1 MKLSDQ
7 EFRELRLLI
16 QRLCGIWLGDDKKYL
31 IQSRLEPVIHRKK
44 LHSYAELA
52 TKAADAR
59 GALLQTE
66 IIEAITTKETS
77 FNRDS
82 HPFEELRKAILPQLI
97 QARADRQRTASL
109 PFGKLR
115 IWSAAASTGQE
126 AYSLAIAILEFIK
139 TQPRL
144 GSDRFLVGP
153 ENFQILGT
161 DISADALRVAK
172 AGHYNSRDLDRGLDA
187 ESKQLYF
194 VETEGRYEA
203 IPAIKNMVEFQRLN
217 LVQPM
222 PDMSCFDIILCR
234 NLLIY
239 FDETTRRRLLEQL
252 CARLS
257 PGGILMLGA
266 AESTSA
272 LPKDAEQVQMGKT
285 MVYRKLPVPS
295 QA

>member
-7 EFRELRLLI
+7 EFRDLRLLI
-16 QRLCGIWLGDDKKYL
+16 QRLCGICLGDDKKYL
-31 IQSRLEPVIHRKK
+31 VQSRLEPVLHHKK
-44 LHSYAELA
+44 LHSYAELV

-59 GALLQTE
+59 GALLQTD

-82 HPFEELRKAILPQLI
+82 HPFDEFRKAILPQMI
-97 QARADRQRTASL
+97 QARADRQRNASL

-126 AYSLAIAILEFIK
+126 AYSLAIAIQEFIK
-139 TQPRL
+139 TQPRS

-161 DISADALRVAK
+161 DISAEALRVAK
-172 AGHYNSRDLDRGLDA
+172 AGQYNARDLDRGLDA
-187 ESKQLYF
+187 ESKRLYF
-194 VETEGRYEA
+194 VENKGLYEA
-203 IPAIKNMVEFQRLN
+203 IPAIKNLVEFQRLN

-222 PDMSCFDIILCR
+222 TDLSCFDVILCR

-239 FDETTRRRLLEQL
+239 FDEATRRSVFEQL

-266 AESTSA
+266 AESATA
-272 LPKDAEQVQMGKT
+272 LPKGVEQVQLGKT
-285 MVYRKLPVPS
+285 IVYRKS
-295 QA
+295 QVLC

>member
-7 EFRELRLLI
+7 EFRDLRLLI

-31 IQSRLEPVIHRKK
+31 IQSRLEPVLHRKK
-44 LHSYAELA
+44 LHSYADLA

-59 GALLQTE
+59 GALLQTD

-77 FNRDS
+77 FNRDC
-82 HPFEELRKAILPQLI
+82 HPFEEFRKTILPLLI
-97 QARADRQRTASL
+97 QTRADRQRTASL

-126 AYSLAIAILEFIK
+126 AYSLAIAVLEFIK
-139 TQPRL
+139 TQHRL

-161 DISADALRVAK
+161 DISADALKVAK
-172 AGHYNSRDLDRGLDA
+172 TGQYNARDLERGLDA
-187 ESKQLYF
+187 ESKRLYF
-194 VETEGRYEA
+194 VESDGQYEA
-203 IPAIKNMVEFQRLN
+203 IPPLKNMIEFQRLN
-217 LVQPM
+217 LVQPTT
-222 PDMSCFDIILCR
+222 DMSCFEVVLCR

-239 FDETTRRRLLEQL
+239 FDEATRRSVLEQL

-257 PGGILMLGA
+257 TGGILMLGA
-266 AESTSA
+266 AESATL
-272 LPKDAEQVQMGKT
+272 LPKGVAQVQMGKT
-285 MVYRKLPVPS
+285 IVYQKS
-295 QA
+295 

>member
-7 EFRELRLLI
+7 EFRDLRLLI

-31 IQSRLEPVIHRKK
+31 IQSRLEPVLHQKK
-44 LHSYAELA
+44 LHSYADLA
-52 TKAADAR
+52 TEAADAR
-59 GALLQTE
+59 GALLQTD

-77 FNRDS
+77 FNRDC
-82 HPFEELRKAILPQLI
+82 HPFEEFRKVILPLLI
-97 QARADRQRTASL
+97 QTRADRQRTASL

-139 TQPRL
+139 TQHRL

-161 DISADALRVAK
+161 DISADALKVAK
-172 AGHYNSRDLDRGLDA
+172 TGQYNARDLERGLDA
-187 ESKQLYF
+187 ESKRLYF
-194 VETEGRYEA
+194 VESDGQYEA
-203 IPAIKNMVEFQRLN
+203 IPPLKNMIEFQRLN
-217 LVQPM
+217 LVQPTT
-222 PDMSCFDIILCR
+222 DMSCFEVVLCR

-239 FDETTRRRLLEQL
+239 FDEATRRNVLEQL

-266 AESTSA
+266 AESATL
-272 LPKDAEQVQMGKT
+272 LPKGVAQVQMGKT
-285 MVYRKLPVPS
+285 IVYQKS
-295 QA
+295 